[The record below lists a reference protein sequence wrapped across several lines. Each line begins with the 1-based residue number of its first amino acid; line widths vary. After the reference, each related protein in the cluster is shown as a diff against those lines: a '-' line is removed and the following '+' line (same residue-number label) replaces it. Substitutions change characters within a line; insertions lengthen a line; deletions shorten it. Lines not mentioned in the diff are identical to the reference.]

1 MYLGFGDIAAEHF
14 SSVESHV
21 CLVYCAYILMNCG
34 LPGIGKDGTPAEK
47 QQRIGNI
54 IENKKTSCVIHEL
67 TQIGGVEKYK
77 SKLKSALAA

>member
-1 MYLGFGDIAAEHF
+1 
-14 SSVESHV
+14 
-21 CLVYCAYILMNCG
+21 MNCG

-54 IENKKTSCVIHEL
+54 IENKKTACVINEL
-67 TQIGGVEKYK
+67 TQTGGVEKYK